1 MFNLTG
7 KKALV
12 TGAAAG
18 LGQSIADALVA
29 AGAEVYG
36 TSRTAEAATRIAER
50 FGTRPVV
57 LDVTDRSSIRSVI
70 DQLWADVGPI
80 DFLCNN
86 AGVNVPQPS
95 IDVDSD
101 SWDVV
106 FETNVSGSFF
116 VTQALARHWISEKIA
131 GSVVNVGS
139 QAGTVAIE
147 ERVAYGTSK
156 AALAH
161 MTRIL
166 ALEWGPLGIRIN
178 AVAPTFVRT
187 QLTESTLSRPGRTEE
202 LVSRIPLGRLGIPE
216 DIAPAV
222 VFLFSDE
229 ASLITGHVLAIDG
242 GYTIH

>member
-12 TGAAAG
+12 TGAAVG
-18 LGQSIADALVA
+18 LGLSIADALVA

-36 TSRTAEAATRIAER
+36 TSRTAEAAARIADR

-57 LDVTDRSSIRSVI
+57 LDVTDRSSIRIVL

-80 DFLCNN
+80 DLLCNN

-116 VTQALARHWISEKIA
+116 VTQALAR
-131 GSVVNVGS
+131 
-139 QAGTVAIE
+139 
-147 ERVAYGTSK
+147 
-156 AALAH
+156 L
-161 MTRIL
+161 
-166 ALEWGPLGIRIN
+166 
-178 AVAPTFVRT
+178 
-187 QLTESTLSRPGRTEE
+187 
-202 LVSRIPLGRLGIPE
+202 
-216 DIAPAV
+216 
-222 VFLFSDE
+222 
-229 ASLITGHVLAIDG
+229 
-242 GYTIH
+242 

>member
-1 MFNLTG
+1 MFNLSG

-18 LGQSIADALVA
+18 LGQSIGDALVA
-29 AGAEVYG
+29 AGAQVYG
-36 TSRTAEAATRIAER
+36 TSRTAESAARIAER

-57 LDVTDRSSIRSVI
+57 LDVTDRASIRGVI
-70 DQLWADVGPI
+70 DELWADVGPI
-80 DFLCNN
+80 DLLCNN

-95 IDVDSD
+95 IEVDSE

-116 VTQALARHWISEKIA
+116 VTQALARHWIEEGRA
-131 GSVVNVGS
+131 GSVVSVGS

-147 ERVAYGTSK
+147 ERVAYGSSK

-166 ALEWGPLGIRIN
+166 ALEWGPMGIRVN
-178 AVAPTFVRT
+178 AVAPTFVLT

-202 LVSRIPLGRLGIPE
+202 LVSRIPLGRLGIPQ

-229 ASLITGHVLAIDG
+229 ASLITGHILAIDG

>member
-1 MFNLTG
+1 VFSLTG
-7 KKALV
+7 KKVLV
-12 TGAAAG
+12 SGAAAG
-18 LGQSIADALVA
+18 LGQSIGDALQA

-36 TSRTAEAATRIAER
+36 TSRTPESAKKIAER
-50 FGTRPVV
+50 YDTSPVV
-57 LDVTDRSSIRSVI
+57 LDVTDRSAIRGVI
-70 DQLWADVGPI
+70 DTLWNDAGPI
-80 DFLCNN
+80 DLLCNN

-95 IDVDSD
+95 IDVDSE
-101 SWDVV
+101 SWDLVL
-106 FETNVSGSFF
+106 ETNVSGAFF
-116 VTQALARHWISEKIA
+116 VTQAMARHWIAENIP
-131 GSVVNVGS
+131 GSVVSVGS

-147 ERVAYGTSK
+147 ERVAYGSSK

-166 ALEWGPLGIRIN
+166 ALEWGPMGIRVN
-178 AVAPTFVRT
+178 AIAPTFVRT

-202 LVSRIPLGRLGIPE
+202 LVSRIPLGRLGMPA

-229 ASLITGHVLAIDG
+229 ASLITGHILAIDG